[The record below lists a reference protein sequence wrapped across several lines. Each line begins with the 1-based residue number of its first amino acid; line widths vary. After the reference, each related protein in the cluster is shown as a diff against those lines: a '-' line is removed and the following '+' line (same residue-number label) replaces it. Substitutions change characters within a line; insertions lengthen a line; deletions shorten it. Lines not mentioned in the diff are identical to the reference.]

1 MSSRQMGV
9 VIALLAGLLLFVFGL
24 GVTVG
29 LLQPAGAAGARGA
42 LTVPAPP
49 AEPEPVPRPTAT
61 PRGETAPLVNA
72 TPTAA
77 ATSELPAPSPSP
89 ELIPSPTA
97 PPLPTPT
104 SIPTAL
110 PAPSPSST
118 PTVAPAAGRAR
129 SWVQVGSLS
138 QAAQAEALK
147 RRTVAMGFAPSQVVI
162 LRAADGRFRVR
173 VGPFP
178 DDESASRVLARLR
191 TQGLPDA
198 FLVRE

>member
-1 MSSRQMGV
+1 MRVAIG
-9 VIALLAGLLLFVFGL
+9 ALAGLLLGVFGL

-29 LLQPAGAAGARGA
+29 LLQPKGDAVPTSAVPA
-42 LTVPAPP
+42 PAPP
-49 AEPEPVPRPTAT
+49 AEPEPVPRPTPT
-61 PRGETAPLVNA
+61 PRSELSPLVNA
-72 TPTAA
+72 TPTPAA
-77 ATSELPAPSPSP
+77 AIELPAPSPSP
-89 ELIPSPTA
+89 EVIPSSTA
-97 PPLPTPT
+97 PPLPTRT

-118 PTVAPAAGRAR
+118 PTVAPVTRRVG

-138 QAAQAEALK
+138 QARQAEALK

-162 LRAADGRFRVR
+162 LRAADGRYRVR

-191 TQGLPDA
+191 AQGLPDA